1 MAATAAGTLWLCLCT
16 SAWLLCPSAGLQPS
30 SPHPPLLRVLADR
43 PGWGEG
49 ASRPSS
55 RALRYMKRLYKLS
68 ATREG
73 IPRQHGA
80 GQRYNTAR
88 LFAPRAQCQ
97 AGGPGW
103 EADVQSLDL
112 SFNVGHVAALEQLL
126 KSVLLYSVDRSYLPS
141 EITCTC
147 NLAVKEQEFPSEMCF
162 HTQHSFALQLKH
174 RQRWIEIDVT
184 SLLEP
189 LIASDKEN
197 LHLAVNF
204 TCLNTQQKD
213 PFNISLVPPWLL
225 LYLNDT
231 SEQAYHGQNEFG
243 YRRKDRLWH
252 HQRPLIE
259 DLQGL
264 DRILQVQ
271 RSPRHRRDKNNQGL
285 KENPATRSYFN
296 LSEYFKQIAFVQK
309 ECDLHSFRLSF
320 SQLNWNKWI
329 IAPHRYNP
337 RYCKGECPRVV
348 GHRYGS
354 PVHTMVQNIIYEKVD
369 SSVPRPSCVP
379 AEYSPMSVLRIES
392 DSSIVYKEYED
403 MIATKCTCR

>member
-1 MAATAAGTLWLCLCT
+1 MAAAAGTLWLCLCS
-16 SAWLLCPSAGLQPS
+16 SAWLLWPSAGLQPS
-30 SPHPPLLRVLADR
+30 TARPPRVLADR
-43 PGWGEG
+43 PEG
-49 ASRPSS
+49 AARPSS

-73 IPRQHGA
+73 VPRQPG

-88 LFAPRAQCQ
+88 LLAPRAQCQ
-97 AGGPGW
+97 AGGPAW
-103 EADVQSLDL
+103 EADVQSQDL
-112 SFNVGHVAALEQLL
+112 SFSVGHVAALEQLL

-147 NLAVKEQEFPSEMCF
+147 NLAVKEQEFPSEMCP
-162 HTQHSFALQLKH
+162 HAQHSFALQLKH

-184 SLLEP
+184 ALLEP

-204 TCLNTQQKD
+204 TCLNTQQKK
-213 PFNISLVPPWLL
+213 PLNISLVPPWLL

-231 SEQAYHGQNEFG
+231 SEQAYGQNAFG
-243 YRRKDRLWH
+243 YGREDRLWH

-271 RSPRHRRDKNNQGL
+271 RAPRHRREQNKEGL
-285 KENPATRSYFN
+285 KENPAIQSYFN
-296 LSEYFKQIAFVQK
+296 LSEYFKQIEFAQK

-320 SQLNWNKWI
+320 SQLNWNNWI

-354 PVHTMVQNIIYEKVD
+354 PVHTMVQNIIYEKLD

-379 AEYSPMSVLRIES
+379 AEYSPMSVLRIEP
-392 DSSIVYKEYED
+392 DGSIVYKEYED

>member
-1 MAATAAGTLWLCLCT
+1 MAAAGAVWLCLCS
-16 SAWLLCPSAGLQPS
+16 SAWLLCPAAGLQP
-30 SPHPPLLRVLADR
+30 PPPPPLLKVLAAR

-49 ASRPSS
+49 APRPSS

-73 IPRQHGA
+73 VPRPHG
-80 GQRYNTAR
+80 GHRYNTAR
-88 LFAPRAQCQ
+88 LFAPQAQCL
-97 AGGPGW
+97 AGW

-126 KSVLLYSVDRSYLPS
+126 KSVLLYSVDRSFLPL

-147 NLAVKEQEFPSEMCF
+147 NLAVKEQEFPSEMCP
-162 HTQHSFALQLKH
+162 HISHAFALQLKY

-189 LIASDKEN
+189 LIASNKQN
-197 LHLAVNF
+197 VHMAVNF
-204 TCLNTQQKD
+204 TCLKDHHLGSQQRD

-231 SEQAYHGQNEFG
+231 SEQAYQGQNAFG
-243 YRRKDRLWH
+243 Y
-252 HQRPLIE
+252 QRT
-259 DLQGL
+259 DLLYDQSGSLMDDLHDL
-264 DRILQVQ
+264 DQILQVP
-271 RSPRHRRDKNNQGL
+271 RLSRHRRGQNNQGL
-285 KENPATRSYFN
+285 MENAATQSYYN
-296 LSEYFKQIAFVQK
+296 LTEYFKQLVFAQR

-337 RYCKGECPRVV
+337 RYCKGACPRVV

-354 PVHTMVQNIIYEKVD
+354 PVHTMVQNIIYEKLD

-379 AEYSPMSVLRIES
+379 AEYSPMSVLTIES
-392 DSSIVYKEYED
+392 DSSIAYKEYED